1 VNYLQ
6 RKEYFGLSLSL
17 VIIIALLTFIN
28 SNYFALTKVT
38 VKGNGLLTNEEI
50 INFTGL
56 NNGQNI
62 FQIDFDKVSNRLMR
76 QPQIKGVVLERRFPS
91 TVRIIVDERTPLVV
105 IQQGGDCL
113 LVSKEGW
120 IVDKRKELTDVSL
133 PLLKGLDVKILGNK
147 IKMTSYIKDSL
158 RYLTGID
165 EVVNRGIT
173 QIQIDNQRNIIFY
186 LGSSKV
192 EFGQPL
198 NINYK
203 VKLFKRIYSK
213 LKKEE
218 KNFDYVN
225 LKYYNNPVIKL
236 E

>member
-1 VNYLQ
+1 MNYLQ

-173 QIQIDNQRNIIFY
+173 QIQIDNQRN
-186 LGSSKV
+186 
-192 EFGQPL
+192 
-198 NINYK
+198 
-203 VKLFKRIYSK
+203 
-213 LKKEE
+213 
-218 KNFDYVN
+218 
-225 LKYYNNPVIKL
+225 
-236 E
+236 